1 MMIQSL
7 YLKIFLWFWL
17 AMALVGLVLYF
28 STYTTMR
35 ERAEHSSQVWMET
48 AMAAVIQTSTDL
60 LENNETV
67 DLTLDDLF
75 EDNQTPDQITSDSY
89 QTDETSEL
97 NLSDLFEYDE
107 ISALTT
113 YVQQVN
119 QNDQMNVSLFN
130 QEGQLIAGSTL
141 SDQIKDLAQQVIKS
155 GQREIKRLE
164 NQYIVGESIISPQGK
179 RLTLVGQVTGPDF
192 PGLQKDQRPSR
203 FFLSFLGIPR
213 TKPSTQIFRLLAV
226 FLTAGIVCYA
236 LARYLTAPLVQ
247 LRSATQK
254 LTQGNLSARVTS
266 QGRRRD
272 ELANLGSDFNLMAEK
287 IQTMMVAQQRL
298 LSDISHELRSP
309 LARLKVALELVRQQ
323 PNQKGTEEL
332 TRIGIEADRLNNLI
346 SHLLTL
352 NQMEENKEILR
363 REKVNLTEIVRKV
376 AADAAFEAKSLER
389 NVRILTCISCTVNGN
404 HELLQSA
411 IENIVRNGVYYTATG
426 TDVEITLDYTQ
437 NDSSEIAVR
446 ISDHGKGVPESELS
460 KLFRPFYRVT
470 EARDRETG
478 GVGLGLAITD
488 RAVKLHG
495 GTVKAFNAPCG
506 GLTVEIILPVEVN
519 NTNKQKPV

>member
-1 MMIQSL
+1 M
-7 YLKIFLWFWL
+7 
-17 AMALVGLVLYF
+17 
-28 STYTTMR
+28 
-35 ERAEHSSQVWMET
+35 
-48 AMAAVIQTSTDL
+48 
-60 LENNETV
+60 
-67 DLTLDDLF
+67 
-75 EDNQTPDQITSDSY
+75 
-89 QTDETSEL
+89 
-97 NLSDLFEYDE
+97 
-107 ISALTT
+107 
-113 YVQQVN
+113 
-119 QNDQMNVSLFN
+119 
-130 QEGQLIAGSTL
+130 
-141 SDQIKDLAQQVIKS
+141 
-155 GQREIKRLE
+155 
-164 NQYIVGESIISPQGK
+164 
-179 RLTLVGQVTGPDF
+179 
-192 PGLQKDQRPSR
+192 
-203 FFLSFLGIPR
+203 
-213 TKPSTQIFRLLAV
+213 
-226 FLTAGIVCYA
+226 
-236 LARYLTAPLVQ
+236 
-247 LRSATQK
+247 
-254 LTQGNLSARVTS
+254 
-266 QGRRRD
+266 
-272 ELANLGSDFNLMAEK
+272 
-287 IQTMMVAQQRL
+287 AQQRL

-323 PNQKGTEEL
+323 PNQKGKEEL
-332 TRIGIEADRLNNLI
+332 TRIGVEADRLNNLI

-446 ISDHGKGVPESELS
+446 ISDQGKGVPESELS
-460 KLFRPFYRVT
+460 KLFRPFYRVA

-495 GTVKAFNAPCG
+495 GTVKAFNAPRG